1 MKLWNNKKFHTWLVE
16 YNMKQLI
23 LKMVWQFLKKLDI
36 HWQYDSAIPL
46 LNIYLWEMKAY
57 AHTKTR
63 TPMTIT
69 VLSLI
74 EKKNEMN
81 LMGSHRVGHDWRNLA
96 AAMYIN
102 RRMDKPSRVYPSN
115 GMLLSSKLNELLKH
129 TIIWMNLKIFT
140 LSEMTQD
147 KRVGSVWY
155 NVYRILKNEI

>member
-1 MKLWNNKKFHTWLVE
+1 
-16 YNMKQLI
+16 MKQLI
-23 LKMVWQFLKKLDI
+23 WKMVWQFLKKLDI

-46 LNIYLWEMKAY
+46 LNIYLREMKAY

-74 EKKNEMN
+74 EKKMKWTQW
-81 LMGSHRVGHDWRNLA
+81 GRRVGHNWSDLA

-140 LSEMTQD
+140 LSEMSQD
-147 KRVGSVWY
+147 KRVGSVWC